1 MTVLCI
7 TLSCNI
13 VKAMPRLAD
22 PAMRSQLVEAAAR
35 RLSEHGRD
43 GLSVRNLAGDVGAST
58 QVVYTH
64 FDGLDDLLAEVWR
77 EGYRRFAVALDAPAI
92 TDDPVADW
100 FEQGWRYRHFARRN
114 PHLYRV
120 MFGEGLAHNLSGSSE
135 DAEAAS
141 ATFVQLLVR
150 IERCAAAGRWV
161 VEDVWTAGDVIWG
174 TVHGRALIELSGYH
188 EELGRPALPIY
199 EQSMRVLA
207 VGMGDDPARV
217 EASLAAARKRAKR
230 ARLL

>member
-1 MTVLCI
+1 
-7 TLSCNI
+7 
-13 VKAMPRLAD
+13 MPRLAD

-35 RLSEHGRD
+35 RLAEHGRD
-43 GLSVRNLAGDVGAST
+43 GLTVRSLAGDVGAST

-77 EGYRRFAVALDAPAI
+77 EGYRRFAVALDAPAV

-100 FEQGWRYRHFARRN
+100 IEQGWRYRHFAHTN

-120 MFGEGLAHNLSGSSE
+120 MFGEGLVQVHRGHAE
-135 DAEAAS
+135 DAEAAA

-150 IERCAAAGRWV
+150 IERCVAAGRWV
-161 VEDVWTAGDVIWG
+161 VDDVWTAGNVIWAM
-174 TVHGRALIELSGYH
+174 VHGLVLIEMPGYY
-188 EELGRPALPIY
+188 ELGGRSAVASYGEAL
-199 EQSMRVLA
+199 RVLA
-207 VGMGDDPARV
+207 AGLGDDP
-217 EASLAAARKRAKR
+217 EPLQASLATGRKRATK

>member
-1 MTVLCI
+1 
-7 TLSCNI
+7 
-13 VKAMPRLAD
+13 MPRLAD

-35 RLSEHGRD
+35 RLAEHGRD
-43 GLSVRNLAGDVGAST
+43 GLTVRSLAGDVGAST

-77 EGYRRFAVALDAPAI
+77 EGYRRFADALDAPAI
-92 TDDPVADW
+92 TDDPVAD
-100 FEQGWRYRHFARRN
+100 FVEQGWRYRHFARTN

-120 MFGEGLAHNLSGSSE
+120 MFGEGLVQVHHGSAE

-150 IERCAAAGRWV
+150 IERCIAAGRFV
-161 VEDVWTAGDVIWG
+161 VDDVWTAGDVIWG
-174 TVHGRALIELSGYH
+174 MVHGLVLIELPGYY
-188 EELGRPALPIY
+188 EVLGRSPLVTY
-199 EQSMRVLA
+199 EQALGVLA
-207 VGMGDDPARV
+207 GGMGDDPARV
-217 EASLAAARKRAKR
+217 EASLAVGRERATR

>member
-1 MTVLCI
+1 M
-7 TLSCNI
+7 
-13 VKAMPRLAD
+13 
-22 PAMRSQLVEAAAR
+22 EAAAR
-35 RLSEHGRD
+35 RLDEHGRD
-43 GLSVRNLAGDVGAST
+43 GLTVRRLAADVGAST

-92 TDDPVADW
+92 TDDPVAD
-100 FEQGWRYRHFARRN
+100 FVEQGWRYRHFAHRN

-120 MFGEGLAHNLSGSSE
+120 MFGEGLVQVPQGRPE

-150 IERCAAAGRWV
+150 IERCIAAGRWV
-161 VEDVWTAGDVIWG
+161 VEDVWTAGDVIWAM
-174 TVHGRALIELSGYH
+174 VHGLVLIELPGYH
-188 EELGRPALPIY
+188 EFLGRSPLATY
-199 EQSMRVLA
+199 EQALRVLA
-207 VGMGDDPARV
+207 GGWGDEPARV
-217 EASLAAARKRAKR
+217 AASLAAGRKRATK